1 VLIHEGPERL
11 TDPAAAAGAQ
21 LPPALDRPGGRL
33 DGRFHLPD
41 RPALADFGDDLIRIF
56 MRILDK
62 LEQKTAEISS
72 LQNDLSGK
80 ISRAIEKREQ
90 LTEKMEAL
98 KKEIKQEKEQWQI
111 DSFQKALQ
119 NARID
124 YNLKL
129 IQLLLGYITGL
140 THKIV
145 YLQNGN
151 EILDFFLQQVRDDL
165 LMIKTLNNLE
175 IDKLIAQINS
185 VLDEFIPEIGEP
197 IFDVDDIPLE
207 DTEKIWNEIVN

>member
-1 VLIHEGPERL
+1 MHVRRNLICSCVAAVLVLFTIYN
-11 TDPAAAAGAQ
+11 AAHATG
-21 LPPALDRPGGRL
+21 
-33 DGRFHLPD
+33 H
-41 RPALADFGDDLIRIF
+41 
-56 MRILDK
+56 K
-62 LEQKTAEISS
+62 TTELEQKTAEISS
-72 LQNDLSGK
+72 LKNDLSVK

-90 LTEKMEAL
+90 LTGKMDAL
-98 KKEIKQEKEQWQI
+98 KQEIKQEKEQWQI
-111 DSFQKALQ
+111 DSFQRALR

-129 IQLLLGYITGL
+129 IQILFGYINGL

-145 YLQNGN
+145 YLQNGS

-185 VLDEFIPEIGEP
+185 VLDEFIPEIGKP
-197 IFDVDDIPLE
+197 MFDADDIPLE